1 MDYLNRELA
10 ISLVRATTTP
20 SEIRSIVRNNNA
32 KSVQMSENM
41 RLIIEN
47 IYQTKRVE
55 VRIEQTGREPR
66 RTTLRVLSDLG
77 VDVHAHEPRRQF

>member
-1 MDYLNRELA
+1 
-10 ISLVRATTTP
+10 
-20 SEIRSIVRNNNA
+20 
-32 KSVQMSENM
+32 M

>member
-10 ISLVRATTTP
+10 ISLVKATTTP
-20 SEIRSIVRNNNA
+20 NEIRSIVRNNNA

-55 VRIEQTGREPR
+55 VRVGNGDELPEVPCPKE
-66 RTTLRVLSDLG
+66 VA
-77 VDVHAHEPRRQF
+77 VDP

>member
-10 ISLVRATTTP
+10 ISLVKATTTP
-20 SEIRSIVRNNNA
+20 SEIRSIVMNNNA
-32 KSVQMSENM
+32 RSVQMSENM
-41 RLIIEN
+41 KLIIEN

-55 VRIEQTGREPR
+55 VRVEQTGREPR

-77 VDVHAHEPRRQF
+77 VDVHAHDPRRPF

>member
-10 ISLVRATTTP
+10 ISLVKATTTP
-20 SEIRSIVRNNNA
+20 NEIRSIVRNNNA
-32 KSVQMSENM
+32 KSVQMTENM